1 MGLVEN
7 RLQITELIKQVD
19 KNGNFE
25 IDFNEFLAI
34 IKKGNG
40 SDNSLIYDF
49 FKKLTSGKLKETDQE
64 VSFPLIMSS
73 IRRQKILDAMMSK
86 GDKAKT

>member
-1 MGLVEN
+1 
-7 RLQITELIKQVD
+7 VD
-19 KNGNFE
+19 KNDNFE

-40 SDNSLIYDF
+40 SGSALIYDF

-64 VSFPLIMSS
+64 VSFPLMVSA
-73 IRRQKILDAMMSK
+73 IR
-86 GDKAKT
+86 

>member
-1 MGLVEN
+1 M
-7 RLQITELIKQVD
+7 D

-40 SDNSLIYDF
+40 KDNTLIYDF
-49 FKKLTSGKLKETDQE
+49 FKKLTSGKIQ
-64 VSFPLIMSS
+64 
-73 IRRQKILDAMMSK
+73 
-86 GDKAKT
+86 

>member
-1 MGLVEN
+1 MDELEEPLIAMGLVEN

-40 SDNSLIYDF
+40 
-49 FKKLTSGKLKETDQE
+49 
-64 VSFPLIMSS
+64 
-73 IRRQKILDAMMSK
+73 
-86 GDKAKT
+86 